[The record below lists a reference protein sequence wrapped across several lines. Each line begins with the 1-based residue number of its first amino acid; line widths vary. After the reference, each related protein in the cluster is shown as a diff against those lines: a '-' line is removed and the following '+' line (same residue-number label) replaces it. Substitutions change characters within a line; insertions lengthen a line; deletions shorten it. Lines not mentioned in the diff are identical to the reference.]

1 MRIDYLKDCPEKNIL
16 RDRWEKVATS
26 LTVTDI
32 VQPIY
37 KKPIV
42 GFPNSTFNIACRI
55 ERVDWNI
62 GKFKETGDKIY
73 DEVFS
78 FMPAISWRPIPST
91 VIRFNYRNQ
100 KQRDLL
106 GNPPS
111 KTGVFQFGVS
121 SYF

>member
-1 MRIDYLKDCPEKNIL
+1 MGKSCDFFNGNH
-16 RDRWEKVATS
+16 
-26 LTVTDI
+26 I